1 MLSRSSSVR
10 PVVNTAPR
18 WVLAIPSAPTG
29 STASR
34 TSPQVAFMRVA
45 NAANHDSNASP
56 GMGSTRTGSVRLTE
70 RGSIPVPAPRA
81 DPRGGSRRSR
91 PRPARSWRQQFPLST
106 SDLDL
111 HLEALLLGG
120 RVGADPVEQ
129 ILIDTFDAGADRAL
143 AGTIDQ
149 GGQRA
154 DAARTSFEQVVR
166 QVDQHPPVLACQYHA
181 LLDGQQ

>member
-1 MLSRSSSVR
+1 M
-10 PVVNTAPR
+10 
-18 WVLAIPSAPTG
+18 
-29 STASR
+29 
-34 TSPQVAFMRVA
+34 
-45 NAANHDSNASP
+45 
-56 GMGSTRTGSVRLTE
+56 
-70 RGSIPVPAPRA
+70 
-81 DPRGGSRRSR
+81 
-91 PRPARSWRQQFPLST
+91 

-111 HLEALLLGG
+111 HLGALLLGG

-166 QVDQHPPVLACQYHA
+166 QIDQHPPVLACQYDA
-181 LLDGQQ
+181 LLDGQQQLAPFTAILGGVDREFAQPQWCDASSALAEYAVGIGAVAVEAALSQPDTDEDDGDGEFVADVFELVADLNARGPLFEEVQFVDDEQLRFA